1 MTTYA
6 IGDVQG
12 CHDVLARLL
21 DQIKFDPAVDRLWFC
36 GDLVNRGG
44 QSLETLELV
53 HSLREQSTVVLGNH
67 DMSLLAIAY
76 RSEAEQRKVNP
87 DLGRVLFSEQ
97 RDTLITWLQ
106 SQKLFHADAGLG
118 FAMVHAGISP
128 KWTVQ
133 AAQARAVEVERILQ
147 SDQAA
152 RYLKAMYGNQP
163 NFSPKLHGTDRFRAI
178 INIFTRM
185 RYCTPNGRIGFEEKG
200 RPGTQQPGFYPWF
213 SVPGHIERGLSI
225 VCGHWS
231 TLGLFMGLG
240 TYAIDTG
247 AVWGGQLTALEIG
260 PEPRVHQ
267 VPGRSGANVK
277 SKD

>member
-21 DQIKFDPAVDRLWFC
+21 EHIRFDPSVDRLWFC

-53 HSLREQSTVVLGNH
+53 HSLRDRSTVVLGNH
-67 DMSLLAIAY
+67 DMSLLAIAC

-87 DLGRVLFSEQ
+87 DLGRVLFSAN
-97 RDTLITWLQ
+97 RDTLIAWLQ
-106 SQKLFHADAGLG
+106 GQKLFHVDETLG

-128 KWTVQ
+128 KWSIQ
-133 AAQARAVEVERILQ
+133 SALGRAAEVERILR

-163 NFSPKLHGTDRFRAI
+163 GFSPKLHGPDRFRAI

-200 RPGTQQPGFYPWF
+200 RPGTQQPGLYPWF
-213 SVPGHIERGLSI
+213 SVPGHAERTMPV

-231 TLGLFMGLG
+231 TLGLFSGLG
-240 TYAIDTG
+240 IHAIDTG

-267 VPGRSGANVK
+267 VPGRSGDGIRAK
-277 SKD
+277 E

>member
-21 DQIKFDPAVDRLWFC
+21 DHIRFDPAADRLWFC

-53 HSLREQSTVVLGNH
+53 HSLRAQSTVVLGNH

-87 DLGRVLFSEQ
+87 DLGRVLFSER
-97 RDTLITWLQ
+97 RDTLIAWLQ
-106 SQKLFHADAGLG
+106 GQKLFHVDETLG
-118 FAMVHAGISP
+118 FAMVHAGLAP
-128 KWTVQ
+128 KWSIK
-133 AAQARAVEVERILQ
+133 AAQDRAAEVERILQ
-147 SDQAA
+147 GEQAA
-152 RYLKAMYGNQP
+152 RYLKAMYGNHP

-185 RYCTPNGRIGFEEKG
+185 RYCTPTGRIGFEEKG

-213 SVPGHIERGLSI
+213 SVPGHAQRELPI

-247 AVWGGQLTALEIG
+247 AVWGGHLTALEIG

-267 VPGRSGANVK
+267 VTGRSGTGVK
-277 SKD
+277 LKD